1 MEAIKNFLKEHQML
15 PKISF
20 KDKKEHT
27 VEIVKAKEESFN
39 NEKGELVEGVK
50 FLVTE
55 DGEPKTF
62 FTASQDLLTQLAECK
77 EGETYK
83 IKMYSESVGGVIK
96 SRFSVQKVGG
106 LEEIPIVDDDL

>member
-1 MEAIKNFLKEHQML
+1 MEAIKNFLKENQIL
-15 PKISF
+15 PRISF

-27 VEIVKAKEESFN
+27 VEIAKARAESFKN
-39 NEKGELVEGVK
+39 DKNEEVNGIK

-55 DGEPKTF
+55 SGEPKTF
-62 FTASQDLLTQLAECK
+62 FTASQDLLTQLADCK

-96 SRFSVQKVGG
+96 SRFSVQKVG
-106 LEEIPIVDDDL
+106 LEEIPVVDD